1 MVVLVR
7 AYLRR
12 SRWGLLTWVLGLG
25 LLPALMAVSTRAGY
39 PTQADLDA
47 FATESMANAA
57 ELALRGPIFGASVGG
72 VVAWTIASSGS
83 LVGAVVALVFTVRY
97 LRSDEQAGRL
107 ELLLAGRLSRTD
119 QVKAALLVVGGA
131 GVGVGLLAV
140 LGLLTIGMPVT
151 GSVLLGL
158 ILTASIL
165 VFTGVGGVCAQ
176 LATDPGMAG
185 RASAA
190 VLGLLFVIAAIGDA
204 GHSALVWFSPFGWAR
219 HAQAYVAN
227 RFWILLLPIGLSA
240 ALAWLTLRL
249 NRTRDYNTGTI
260 KARRGRAAAP
270 AWVRSPWTLAVRL
283 QRATLIGW
291 VATLALLGAL
301 MGSVLGSLDQQ
312 LAGTAFEDFARRH
325 GGSVGE
331 VFFQFVLYV
340 LAQVATAA
348 ALTAVLTLRTDET
361 SGLAEP
367 VLAQPVTRTRWSV
380 SWWTIATASGAIIL
394 LGLGLGAALT
404 SGRWAIPLTTIAY
417 LPAVLAVTGLA
428 LALAGWLPRASVA
441 VSWTVLGLL
450 LMLDLFAEFNLLP
463 AAAVRILSPF
473 AATFTGL
480 LTGGLPT
487 VLITLTLIALG
498 LATLGL
504 IGLRRRDLQLS

>member
-1 MVVLVR
+1 M
-7 AYLRR
+7 
-12 SRWGLLTWVLGLG
+12 T
-25 LLPALMAVSTRAGY
+25 P
-39 PTQADLDA
+39 
-47 FATESMANAA
+47 
-57 ELALRGPIFGASVGG
+57 
-72 VVAWTIASSGS
+72 
-83 LVGAVVALVFTVRY
+83 
-97 LRSDEQAGRL
+97 
-107 ELLLAGRLSRTD
+107 
-119 QVKAALLVVGGA
+119 
-131 GVGVGLLAV
+131 
-140 LGLLTIGMPVT
+140 
-151 GSVLLGL
+151 
-158 ILTASIL
+158 
-165 VFTGVGGVCAQ
+165 
-176 LATDPGMAG
+176 
-185 RASAA
+185 
-190 VLGLLFVIAAIGDA
+190 

-249 NRTRDYNTGTI
+249 TRTRDYTTGTI

-380 SWWTIATASGAIIL
+380 SWWTIATAIGAITL

-487 VLITLTLIALG
+487 VLIALTMIALG

-504 IGLRRRDLQLS
+504 IGLRRRDLHLS